1 MVPKVVSHF
10 VVAVVVVETGVVAAV
25 VVVAVVVV
33 AGVVVTGVVVADLV
47 VAGVDDVV
55 VVVVVVSGFSHILAC
70 QHRLPWRLR
79 FCCGA
84 VFVANQIFFAFNNY

>member
-10 VVAVVVVETGVVAAV
+10 VVAVVVVETGVVD
-25 VVVAVVVV
+25 AVVVV

-79 FCCGA
+79 FCCEA
-84 VFVANQIFFAFNNY
+84 VFVANQKFSAFNNY